1 MPESEPSDRARSVS
15 TRRVVV
21 VGNGMVGQRF
31 VDDLVAADS
40 DWEITVIG
48 EEPVVA
54 YDRVALSSYFDG
66 VSLAEL
72 TLTPEAEMIDNGV
85 DLRLGV
91 AVSGLSCADHVVTL
105 ADGSSISYDHLVL
118 ATGSDPFVPPIEGA
132 DNAGCFVYRTIAD
145 LDAIGAWAS
154 RPDVAQ
160 GVVIGGGLLGLEAA
174 NALRNLGLETS
185 VIEMADR
192 LMPQQLDAPASAML
206 RRWVSSLGVETEL
219 GFATSRIVG
228 DEQGV
233 QSLHGADGQIV
244 PAQMVVFSAGIR
256 PRHQLAADAGLSIGE
271 RGGVVVDDHCRTSDP
286 SISAIGEVAC
296 HAGRVHGLVAPGYA
310 MARCVVDQLAGS
322 GNEQFEPTETATK
335 LKLLGVDVATFG
347 VPISESEE
355 RVEFTDPAERIH
367 RRVTVTGGHI
377 SGGVFVG
384 DISNFDAL
392 AALVGT
398 PAEDV
403 PLASLVV
410 PAGLGGPV
418 AVDIPDSALLCSC
431 NNVNRGAVREA
442 VQNGRH
448 TPAELTACTR
458 AGSGCGGC
466 VPDLVSLM
474 RDELDRLGITAD
486 RSLCPHFGYSRQ
498 ELFDLIRFYRHTRW
512 SEVLG
517 AHGSGRGCE
526 VCRPAVASILAS
538 LGNGYILDGDQGAL
552 QDTND
557 HALANMQRNGTYSV
571 VPRVPGGE
579 ITPAQLI
586 ALGQI
591 AEDFDLYTKITGGQR
606 IDLFGAQLHELPQIW
621 QRVIDAGLESGHAY
635 GKALRTVKSCVGET
649 WCRYGVQDSVT
660 MAIDVERRYRGLR
673 APHKLKGGVSGCTRE
688 CAEAQSKDFG
698 LIATEVGWN
707 LYVAGNGGRTPRHA
721 DLFAAD
727 LSAEDAIRY
736 LDRFLMFYIRTADKL
751 QRTAGWFQ
759 ELEGGMDYLRAV
771 IVDDALGIVDELD
784 TDMER
789 HVETYRCEWTET
801 LDDPARMARFVEF
814 VNAPDENSTPV
825 WISERGQRIPA
836 PPIDMLVA
844 AGTTPS

>member
-1 MPESEPSDRARSVS
+1 MPETEPLDAPQPH
-15 TRRVVV
+15 VVV

-31 VDDLVAADS
+31 VDDLVAADA
-40 DWEITVIG
+40 DWKITVIG

-66 VSLAEL
+66 VSLEEL
-72 TLTPEAEMIDNGV
+72 TLTPAAEMIDNGV

-91 AVSGLSCADHVVTL
+91 AVETLSCVDKQVTL
-105 ADGSSISYDHLVL
+105 SDGSMIGYDHLVL
-118 ATGSDPFVPPIEGA
+118 ATGSDPFVPPIDGA
-132 DNAGCFVYRTIAD
+132 NLDGCFVYRTIAD
-145 LDAIGAWAS
+145 LDAIQAWAE

-160 GVVIGGGLLGLEAA
+160 GIVIGGGLLGLEAA
-174 NALRNLGLETS
+174 NALCNLGLDTT

-206 RRWVSSLGVETEL
+206 GRWVNSLGVQTEL

-228 DEQGV
+228 NAEGV
-233 QSLHGADGQIV
+233 RSLEAADGQV
-244 PAQMVVFSAGIR
+244 LPAHIVVFSAGIR
-256 PRHQLAADAGLSIGE
+256 PRHQLAAEAGLTIGE
-271 RGGVVVDDHCRTSDP
+271 RGGVVVDDRCRTSDP

-322 GNEQFEPTETATK
+322 GAEQFAPTETATK

-347 VPISESEE
+347 VPVSDSLE
-355 RVEFTDPAERIH
+355 RVEFTDPAGRIH
-367 RRVTVTGGHI
+367 RRVTVTDGHI

-384 DISNFDAL
+384 DISNFDVL
-392 AALVGT
+392 SALVDT

-403 PLASLVV
+403 ALASLVV
-410 PAGLGGPV
+410 PAGLAGPV
-418 AVDIPDSALLCSC
+418 SVDIPDSALLCSC
-431 NNVNRGAVREA
+431 NNVDRGAVRAA
-442 VQNGRH
+442 VQDGNH
-448 TPAELTACTR
+448 TPSELTACTK
-458 AGSGCGGC
+458 AGAGCGGC
-466 VPDLVSLM
+466 VPDLVSLL
-474 RDELDRLGITAD
+474 RDELDRLGIVAD
-486 RSLCPHFGYSRQ
+486 RSLCPHFAYSRQ
-498 ELFDLIRFYRHTRW
+498 ELFDLIRFHRHERW
-512 SEVLG
+512 SEVLS
-517 AHGSGRGCE
+517 AHGTGRGCE

-579 ITPAQLI
+579 ITPGQLI
-586 ALGQI
+586 ALGEI
-591 AEDFDLYTKITGGQR
+591 AEEFDLYTKITGGQR
-606 IDLFGAQLHELPQIW
+606 IDLFGAQLHELPEIW
-621 QRVIDAGLESGHAY
+621 SRVIDAGLESGHAY
-635 GKALRTVKSCVGET
+635 GKALRTVKSCVGDT

-660 MAIDVERRYRGLR
+660 MAINVERRYRGLR

-727 LSAEDAIRY
+727 LSAADAIRY

-759 ELEGGMDYLRAV
+759 ELEGGMEYLRAV
-771 IVDDALGIVDELD
+771 IVDDVLGIAEELD
-784 TDMER
+784 ADMER

-801 LDDPARMARFVEF
+801 LEDPARMARFVEF

-825 WISERGQRIPA
+825 WISERGQRMPA
-836 PPIDMLVA
+836 PLTA
-844 AGTTPS
+844 ELATAGSAL

>member
-1 MPESEPSDRARSVS
+1 
-15 TRRVVV
+15 
-21 VGNGMVGQRF
+21 MVGQRF
-31 VDDLVAADS
+31 VDDLLATKAD
-40 DWEITVIG
+40 WAITVVG

-66 VSLAEL
+66 VSLEEL
-72 TLTPEAEMIDNGV
+72 TLTPAEDMVTNGV

-91 AVSGLSCADHVVTL
+91 AVSEIACDDQCVTL
-105 ADGSSISYDHLVL
+105 ADGSTINYDHLVM
-118 ATGSDPFVPPIEGA
+118 ATGSDPFVPPIRGA
-132 DNAGCFVYRTIAD
+132 ELEGCFVYRTIAD
-145 LDAIGAWAS
+145 LDAIRAWAE
-154 RPDVAQ
+154 RPDVEQ
-160 GVVIGGGLLGLEAA
+160 GVVVGGGLLGLEAA
-174 NALRNLGLETS
+174 NALRNLGLETT

-192 LMPQQLDAPASAML
+192 LMPQQLDQPASAML
-206 RRWVSSLGVETEL
+206 ARWVGALGVDAKL
-219 GFATSRIVG
+219 GFATNRIVG
-228 DEQGV
+228 NNDCV
-233 QSLHGADGQIV
+233 QSLEGADGEVV
-244 PAQMVVFSAGIR
+244 PAQIVVFSAGIR
-256 PRHQLAADAGLSIGE
+256 PRHQLAAAAGLEIGE
-271 RGGVVVDDHCRTSDP
+271 RGGVVIDDRCRTSDE

-310 MARCVVDQLAGS
+310 MARCVVDELAGAGEHHFAPS
-322 GNEQFEPTETATK
+322 ETATK

-347 VPISESEE
+347 VPVSESEE
-355 RVEFTDPAERIH
+355 RVEFTDPAGRIH
-367 RRVTVTGGHI
+367 RRVTVTDGHV

-398 PAEDV
+398 PAEDL

-410 PAGLGGPV
+410 PAGLGGLV
-418 AVDIPDSALLCSC
+418 SIEIPDSALLCSC
-431 NNVNRGAVREA
+431 NNVDRGAVRLA
-442 VQNGRH
+442 VQDGSH

-466 VPDLVSLM
+466 VPDLVALM
-474 RDELDRLGITAD
+474 RDELDRLGVTAD
-486 RSLCPHFGYSRQ
+486 RSLCPHFAYSRQ
-498 ELFDLIRFYRHTRW
+498 ELFDLIRFHGHATW

-591 AEDFDLYTKITGGQR
+591 AEDFNLYTKITGGQR

-621 QRVIDAGLESGHAY
+621 ARVIDAGLESGHAY
-635 GKALRTVKSCVGET
+635 GKALRTVKSCVGDT

-759 ELEGGMDYLRAV
+759 ELEGGMDYLHSV

-784 TDMER
+784 ADMER
-789 HVETYRCEWTET
+789 HVEAYRCEWTET

-825 WISERGQRIPA
+825 WISERGQRMPA
-836 PPIDMLVA
+836 PPSDMLAA
-844 AGTTPS
+844 AGATAP